1 MAKIKQVVLC
11 GVGGQGIILAGTLLG
26 HAAFHDGKW
35 VSGANAYGAAAR
47 GGLCRA
53 GVVISDRPISF
64 PHVIEADILVAMYQ
78 VAYKKYIGQ
87 VKRETGVVIYDD
99 DFVSPEEVAGLR
111 YISIPATRTAV
122 GELNSGAVAN
132 IIILSAAVEITGVV
146 TQNALRSA
154 IEKIVPERFRELD
167 LKALDVGIKL
177 GRAGL
182 TEETRYKQGG
192 AD

>member
-1 MAKIKQVVLC
+1 MAKIEQVVLC

-35 VSGANAYGAAAR
+35 VSGANTYGAAAR

-53 GVVISDRPISF
+53 GVVMSDRPISF

-78 VAYKKYIGQ
+78 AAYKKYIGQ

-132 IIILSAAVEITGVV
+132 IIVLSAAVEITGVV

-192 AD
+192 TN